1 MNKIM
6 MMIALLAVPFA
17 MQAQTK
23 FHDVEANDAKGNV
36 KSISMNMMGNP
47 INIEF
52 TEDGKS
58 KMAVDAVYDAD
69 GYVQTAKLS
78 IMGQSLDVKY
88 GWENGRVASQTMN
101 MMGQDVK
108 TTNIYDDKGVL
119 TAQKMDN
126 GMEMKYT
133 DYKFDD
139 KGNWISRKTSV
150 MGQEITTE
158 RTITYY

>member
-1 MNKIM
+1 MKKIM
-6 MMIALLAVPFA
+6 MMIALLAIPFA

-108 TTNIYDDKGVL
+108 TTNIYDENGVL

>member
-1 MNKIM
+1 
-6 MMIALLAVPFA
+6 MIALLAVPFA

-108 TTNIYDDKGVL
+108 TTNIYDENGVL

-139 KGNWISRKTSV
+139 KGNWTSRKTSV

>member
-1 MNKIM
+1 MKKIM

-108 TTNIYDDKGVL
+108 TTNIYDENGVL

>member
-1 MNKIM
+1 M

-88 GWENGRVASQTMN
+88 GWENGRVASQAMN

-108 TTNIYDDKGVL
+108 TTNIYDDNGVL

>member
-1 MNKIM
+1 MKKIL

-108 TTNIYDDKGVL
+108 TTNIYDENGVL

>member
-1 MNKIM
+1 M

-108 TTNIYDDKGVL
+108 TTNIYDENGVL

-139 KGNWISRKTSV
+139 KGNWTSRKTSV